1 MRVLSLNLIGMDAK
15 EWNTTIRTADRM
27 LFWFAGSWNWADW
40 ATNYLQDFGVEAF
53 LFENV
58 GSAPIPAGSAGK
70 PITLTHPLVYM
81 ISAQSTHLDL

>member
-1 MRVLSLNLIGMDAK
+1 MRVLSPNLIGMDAN

-53 LFENV
+53 LFKNV
-58 GSAPIPAGSAGK
+58 GFALIPAGSAGK
-70 PITLTHPLVYM
+70 PIPLTHR
-81 ISAQSTHLDL
+81 